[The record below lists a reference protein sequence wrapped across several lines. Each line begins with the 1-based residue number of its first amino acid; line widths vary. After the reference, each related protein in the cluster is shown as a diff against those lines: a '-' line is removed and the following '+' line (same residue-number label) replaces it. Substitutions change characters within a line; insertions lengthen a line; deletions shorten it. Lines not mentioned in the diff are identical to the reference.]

1 MADEPGSEQRMGD
14 ADALMWSI
22 EKDPM
27 LRSTITSV
35 LVFDRPIDHDRLVDK
50 VERAS
55 RAIPRLRQRVMAN
68 TFSIAPPRWEVDP
81 NFDLRYHLRFVA
93 SPSASPSVSP
103 GASPGAGT
111 MSDVLAIA
119 SPEAMSSF
127 DLARPLWQMLVVEG
141 MADGRSAVVVKLH
154 HTITDGIGGV
164 KLGMQLFDLEESPAL
179 DPGPIPEAPPVH
191 VMNQWERVLDA
202 WNHEQR
208 QGLALATRLV
218 PLTVGGLTHLLWAP
232 AETLKRAGEVAGS

>member
-93 SPSASPSVSP
+93 SPSVSPGAGPGASPGAGP

-154 HTITDGIGGV
+154 HTITDGIG
-164 KLGMQLFDLEESPAL
+164 
-179 DPGPIPEAPPVH
+179 
-191 VMNQWERVLDA
+191 
-202 WNHEQR
+202 
-208 QGLALATRLV
+208 
-218 PLTVGGLTHLLWAP
+218 
-232 AETLKRAGEVAGS
+232 